1 MLGYTLAYY
10 SDDTDLSWEIY
21 LLRIQRLMGIT
32 TRVRPRV
39 SGDEEGGGW
48 AEDEAVSTFKR
59 SAWHDCQLGEYFGC
73 VELMVVLDS
82 LWIEKVVVDGAT
94 VVSGGWDQRAVFW
107 VKTPQNLFFSFV
119 FRNWK
124 GVSTSSVRR
133 WSWTPTSTSS
143 QLALPMSTMWG
154 GKVDTW
160 QNCQNRS
167 SSAFMSSFEYTSTLL
182 LFYSSLFSVK
192 ASWISWA
199 LSTNSWWASLF
210 LNST

>member
-1 MLGYTLAYY
+1 MLASRDHYWELRWWEERGRSRRWSSVSFWTVNMTWSSTRWVRCICWTLWLCW
-10 SDDTDLSWEIY
+10 T
-21 LLRIQRLMGIT
+21 
-32 TRVRPRV
+32 
-39 SGDEEGGGW
+39 
-48 AEDEAVSTFKR
+48 
-59 SAWHDCQLGEYFGC
+59 HGE
-73 VELMVVLDS
+73 
-82 LWIEKVVVDGAT
+82 WIEKVVVDGAT

-167 SSAFMSSFEYTSTLL
+167 SSAFMLSLEYTSTLL
-182 LFYSSLFSVK
+182 LCYSSLFSVK
-192 ASWISWA
+192 ASWISLA

>member
-1 MLGYTLAYY
+1 MTW
-10 SDDTDLSWEIY
+10 LSIRWV
-21 LLRIQRLMGIT
+21 LWLCWT
-32 TRVRPRV
+32 
-39 SGDEEGGGW
+39 
-48 AEDEAVSTFKR
+48 
-59 SAWHDCQLGEYFGC
+59 HGE
-73 VELMVVLDS
+73 
-82 LWIEKVVVDGAT
+82 WIEKVVVDGAT

-107 VKTPQNLFFSFV
+107 VKTPQNQFFSFV

-124 GVSTSSVRR
+124 GVNTSSVRR

-167 SSAFMSSFEYTSTLL
+167 SSAFMLSFEYTSTLL
-182 LFYSSLFSVK
+182 PCYSSLFSVK

-210 LNST
+210 LNSTYKDKN